1 MNKIILSMFIGFFF
15 VVNAAHAEN
24 NSSNSNNNIEI
35 NQINKSLQNVNL
47 TEQEVFDLFNKE
59 VKTVELT
66 DEQKSIFEDKI
77 KHSGIEN
84 KLTFDQYFVVAD
96 RNPKDQIVALGYWNN
111 NSKSFSLA
119 GFSKI
124 STGSVRKEHFYTP
137 VGWFQNLP
145 ENGSFRAQGT
155 KNENGIRGYGK
166 KGMRIWD
173 FGWVPSSSGWK
184 KGLNIDIRFQMHATD
199 PDYLEQRLGRPD
211 SKGCVRI
218 HHTLNNFLDKYGI
231 IDSEYEK
238 INSWVLRK
246 DRAVVPNA
254 GSYLLVIDTADNKPI
269 EKI

>member
-15 VVNAAHAEN
+15 VVNTAQADN
-24 NSSNSNNNIEI
+24 NLSNNNNIEN
-35 NQINKSLQNVNL
+35 NQANKFSQITGL
-47 TEQEVFDLFNKE
+47 TEQEVFDLYNKD
-59 VKTVELT
+59 VKTVVLS
-66 DEQKSIFEDKI
+66 DEQKSLFEEKI
-77 KHSGIEN
+77 KNSGIEN

-96 RNPKDQIVALGYWNN
+96 RNPKDQIVALGFWNN
-111 NSKSFSLA
+111 ASKSFSLA

-145 ENGSFRAQGT
+145 SNGSFRAEGT

-238 INSWVLRK
+238 VNSWVLRK
-246 DRAVVPNA
+246 DRMVVPNA
-254 GSYLLVIDTADNKPI
+254 GSYLLVIDTAESKPA